1 MVSLRHGVLHA
12 ESSPRRLAAHSSL
25 QAACDELL
33 GRRYGAAQRTLLV
46 PMLSAR

>member
-1 MVSLRHGVLHA
+1 MVSLRHDILHA
-12 ESSPRRLAAHSSL
+12 KGSSRRLAVHGSL
-25 QAACDELL
+25 QAAREDLL